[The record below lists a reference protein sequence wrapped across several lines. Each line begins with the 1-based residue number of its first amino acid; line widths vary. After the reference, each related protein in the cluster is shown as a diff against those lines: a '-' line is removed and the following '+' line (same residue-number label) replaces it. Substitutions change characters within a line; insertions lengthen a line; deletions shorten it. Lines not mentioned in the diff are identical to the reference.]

1 MNNKIDMNQLMELA
15 VKHQAM
21 QQPQQVKSGITYC
34 ELLSVVLVTLKCNI
48 TIFISFSSV
57 LKFLISVT
65 LSKLDDNIKKGPC
78 TRQEPPLIYN
88 SHYSQKSSLYYNLFN
103 NSSL

>member
-34 ELLSVVLVTLKCNI
+34 ELLSVVLVTLKC
-48 TIFISFSSV
+48 
-57 LKFLISVT
+57 LGLISCSWVVPF
-65 LSKLDDNIKKGPC
+65 LPLAIPFVLYGIVFILGIIKAKFF
-78 TRQEPPLIYN
+78 R
-88 SHYSQKSSLYYNLFN
+88 
-103 NSSL
+103 

>member
-34 ELLSVVLVTLKCNI
+34 ELLSVVLVTLKC
-48 TIFISFSSV
+48 
-57 LKFLISVT
+57 LGLISCSWIVPFLPLT
-65 LSKLDDNIKKGPC
+65 IPFVLYGIVFILGIIKAKFF
-78 TRQEPPLIYN
+78 R
-88 SHYSQKSSLYYNLFN
+88 
-103 NSSL
+103 